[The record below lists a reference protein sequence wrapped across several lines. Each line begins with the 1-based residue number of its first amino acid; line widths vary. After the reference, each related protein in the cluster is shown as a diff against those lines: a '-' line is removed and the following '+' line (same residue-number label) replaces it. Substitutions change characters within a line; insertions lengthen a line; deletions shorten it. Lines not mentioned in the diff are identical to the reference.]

1 MPAPKFI
8 PHPQSAP
15 GDFYVEN
22 GMCITCGVPH
32 AVAPD
37 LMGWVDEKTSHCIWK
52 KQPETRGEVDQ
63 AIRVLEVQEL
73 GCHRYAGNDP
83 AILKRI
89 SPEYCDYPA
98 ESQSVFQ
105 RKQMV
110 SSMAARFSPLNDSD
124 GLLTRIWKHLA
135 GKKNE

>member
-32 AVAPD
+32 TVAPD
-37 LMGWVDEKTSHCIWK
+37 LMGWADEKTSHCIWK
-52 KQPETRGEVDQ
+52 KQPETRGELDQ

-89 SPEYCDYPA
+89 SPEQCDYPA
-98 ESQSVFQ
+98 QSRSALQ

-110 SSMAARFSPLNDSD
+110 SSMAARLSSLNDKD
-124 GLLTRIWKHLA
+124 GLLTRIWKHVP
-135 GKKNE
+135 GKRNE